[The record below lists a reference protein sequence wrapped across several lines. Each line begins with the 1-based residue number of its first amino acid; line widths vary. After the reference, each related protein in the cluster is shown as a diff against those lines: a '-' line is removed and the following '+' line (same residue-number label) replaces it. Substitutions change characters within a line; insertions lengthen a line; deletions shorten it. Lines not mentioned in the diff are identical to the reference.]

1 MLRVVDYLAT
11 QSVEQ
16 NLQQRFDTAL
26 SISKQQRDF
35 QLEDLKTK
43 IENAHLDYEIQ
54 VTRNLAFL
62 NEQSAIARTLG
73 LAKNTIKTQLIDTK
87 DGVSS
92 NLGAGSPYFLRGYE
106 VIEKEIDLIKSRDDK
121 TPFVRELL
129 DLEQAKRSLEQDKTI
144 ERAELAFTTTPIMT
158 SDDFKAVSLKIEA
171 TKFHYNS
178 NRLLLLV
185 LAACI
190 GGFIAAIYVLMSSAL
205 YSYKARHNA
214 SA

>member
-1 MLRVVDYLAT
+1 M
-11 QSVEQ
+11 
-16 NLQQRFDTAL
+16 
-26 SISKQQRDF
+26 
-35 QLEDLKTK
+35 
-43 IENAHLDYEIQ
+43 
-54 VTRNLAFL
+54 
-62 NEQSAIARTLG
+62 
-73 LAKNTIKTQLIDTK
+73 AKNTIKTQLIDTQ
-87 DGVSS
+87 DGASS
-92 NLGAGSPYFLRGYE
+92 NLGAGSPYYLRGYE

-158 SDDFKAVSLKIEA
+158 SDDFKAVSLKIAA

-178 NRLLLLV
+178 NRLLVLV

-190 GGFIAAIYVLMSSAL
+190 GSFIAVIYILMSGAL
-205 YSYKARHNA
+205 YSYKARHDK